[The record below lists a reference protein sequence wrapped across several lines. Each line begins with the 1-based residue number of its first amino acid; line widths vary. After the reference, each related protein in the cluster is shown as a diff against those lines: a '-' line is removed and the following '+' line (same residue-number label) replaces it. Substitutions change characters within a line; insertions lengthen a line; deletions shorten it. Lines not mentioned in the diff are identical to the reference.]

1 MSSTNPAR
9 DMLFTVA
16 MLWLASCGCSSI
28 RVPAIDPNGAGI
40 FAPGGSYTTLES
52 PCAALLPAS
61 CLPRP
66 AFAEPPSVPPCHSPV
81 AGVPQLGTI
90 PLQPRPTPAIAY
102 ANIPDRLLLTPSK
115 IVAPVGSEVVLL
127 AGLCG
132 ADGYFVP
139 KQSVEWLLSQ
149 ESVGHF
155 VDVGENDHPT
165 LSALLHRT
173 SEKRSSNF
181 AVARTSSHAR
191 TITRGTPTPAD
202 DIVLHRGQTWVTLTA
217 AGEGISHVTAVATD
231 AENWEQRRQTATIQ
245 WVDAQ
250 WLLPAPTVV
259 RAGQAEILTTT
270 INRNS
275 SRAPVRGW
283 IVRYQVISGPA
294 AGFGPERAQ
303 SVEVVTDAN
312 GKASVS
318 LQPLGSEPGVTQV
331 NIEILSPALSGLDG
345 QPVVIGQGV
354 TSVTWSAPGLAV
366 RIVGPPMGAVGA
378 TLDYQIEVT
387 NPGDLPTENVVVTA
401 EVPPL
406 LRVLGSQEG
415 VVGANVEWRIDR
427 LLPRGSQQFNLPC
440 RAMSAGNVWLF
451 ARAAGTGI
459 TSERVKF
466 NTEIMDSALRLSME
480 LAGIEDP
487 TAIKVG
493 DRVSFNIELTNTS
506 NIPLTNV
513 QLRDTHADGLQEAH
527 GEPNPIS
534 KNVGNLAP
542 GASWQ
547 LAISFI
553 VRQPGQLCHTLQA
566 TADGGHTASVE
577 RCIQAGA
584 PRYDFSME
592 IRGPEEV
599 LRGDTAKYEILVT
612 NTGDG
617 ELTGVRVVYRADNAL
632 LAKRA
637 TENYRIESGALVW
650 TIGSLG
656 PGKSIEP
663 LTILCDTVEPHNAA
677 ETSVLVST
685 DQGLTNSKR
694 IQTAI
699 RQASAAGVAPP
710 GPQRPEVRNEP
721 EPQPPL
727 GPTNGTLRVTV
738 ADTDDPIRVGGM
750 VSYIVEIENTR
761 QVSDKNV
768 YITYYLPAGA
778 RFVSLLDNHGLAVE
792 GLRVSPDKLT
802 ISMENPIVEIRPREK
817 LPPFRLQV
825 EGLRPGRLELRVE
838 VSSVLSG
845 DQPVVAI
852 ADTKVNAN

>member
-1 MSSTNPAR
+1 M
-9 DMLFTVA
+9 VA
-16 MLWLASCGCSSI
+16 A
-28 RVPAIDPNGAGI
+28 PN
-40 FAPGGSYTTLES
+40 
-52 PCAALLPAS
+52 
-61 CLPRP
+61 
-66 AFAEPPSVPPCHSPV
+66 V
-81 AGVPQLGTI
+81 
-90 PLQPRPTPAIAY
+90 
-102 ANIPDRLLLTPSK
+102 PDRLLLTPSK

-132 ADGYFVP
+132 ADGYFVA
-139 KQSVEWLLSQ
+139 KQPVEWLLSQ

-155 VDVGENDHPT
+155 VDVGEDDHPT

-173 SEKRSSNF
+173 SEKRSGNF
-181 AVARTSSHAR
+181 AVARSTSQAR
-191 TITRGTPTPAD
+191 TITRGTPAPND
-202 DIVLHRGQTWVTLTA
+202 DILLQRGQTWVTLTA
-217 AGEGISHVTAVATD
+217 AGEGVSHVTAVAPD
-231 AENWEQRRQTATIQ
+231 AVNWEQRRQTATIQ

-259 RAGQAEILTTT
+259 RAGQAQVLTTT
-270 INRNS
+270 INRSS
-275 SRAPVRGW
+275 SRAAVRGW
-283 IVRYQVISGPA
+283 LVRYQIISGPS

-318 LQPLGSEPGVTQV
+318 LQPLGNEPGVTQV

-345 QPVVIGQGV
+345 QPVVIGQGA
-354 TSVTWSAPGLAV
+354 TSVTWSAAGLAV
-366 RIVGPPMGAVGA
+366 RIVGPSLGAVGA

-406 LRVLGSQEG
+406 LRVIGSQEG

-427 LLPRGSQQFNLPC
+427 LPPRGSQQFNLQC

-459 TSERVKF
+459 TAESVKF
-466 NTEIMDSALRLSME
+466 NTEVTQSALQLSME
-480 LAGIEDP
+480 LAGVENP
-487 TAIKVG
+487 ATIKVG
-493 DRVSFNIELTNTS
+493 DRVSFNIQVTNTS
-506 NIPLTNV
+506 NVPLTNV
-513 QLRDTHADGLQEAH
+513 QLRDSHSDGLQEAH

-542 GASWQ
+542 GASWP
-547 LAISFI
+547 LAISFL
-553 VRQPGQLCHTLQA
+553 VRQPGQLCHTLVA

-584 PRYDFSME
+584 PRYDFSIE
-592 IRGPEEV
+592 LRGPEEV

-617 ELTGVRVVYRADNAL
+617 ELTGLRIVYRANEAL
-632 LAKRA
+632 LPKRA

-650 TIGSLG
+650 TIGSLA

-663 LTILCDTVEPHNAA
+663 LTVLCDAVAPTNAA
-677 ETSVLVST
+677 EVKVVVDTAQSR
-685 DQGLTNSKR
+685 TNSKE
-694 IQTAI
+694 ITTAI
-699 RQASAAGVAPP
+699 RQASAPGVAPP
-710 GPQRPEVRNEP
+710 GPQRPEVRNES

-727 GPTNGTLRVTV
+727 GPTNGALQVTV
-738 ADTDDPIRVGGM
+738 ADTDDPIRVGGT
-750 VSYIVEIENTR
+750 VSYIVQIENTR

-768 YITYYLPAGA
+768 YITYYLPPGS
-778 RFVSLLDNHGLAVE
+778 RFVSLLDNNGLPVE
-792 GLRVSPDKLT
+792 GQRVSPDKLT
-802 ISMENPIVEIRPREK
+802 ITMEKPIVEIRSREK

-825 EGLRPGRLELRVE
+825 EGLRPGTLELRVE
-838 VSSVLSG
+838 VTSVLSG
-845 DQPVVAI
+845 DQPVIAK